1 MSLPLPNLDDRNF
14 DDLMKEA
21 RSLIPV
27 YNKEWTNYNP
37 SDPGITMLELFSW
50 LSEMSIYRI
59 NKVQEEN
66 YRKFLKLL
74 DIEYL
79 FRWNEIPGEDMN
91 DLIDFF
97 IETYGF
103 NWIKIAQIEKIDG
116 GRTARIYIENEFE
129 NKSILLK
136 LNDKDDKVTI
146 ILDNGGTHDLNVK
159 KELWIYENQKSDYL
173 FRWDNVP
180 GSDKDRLITF
190 LTQRDN
196 ESLWIKNANLEK
208 TDDGRTIKFFNETQ
222 FILLQLIVEDNKV
235 LLYMGTT
242 SGIREK
248 KYEFDVIKDLKIYE
262 TIEFDIR
269 RGLES
274 ISQRY
279 RAITS
284 DDFEFLAN
292 QCIETLQKGLSGRAI
307 YVNNR
312 DLEYGKVTSEETQPG
327 HVSVIIIPGIEKPVF
342 SWDDIPGND
351 NIRLIEF
358 LAQTCGG
365 EWIKTARIE
374 KSGGNIIKIFEV
386 TGIAPAPESARSI
399 SLKLNATQDKVILE
413 SPFYISYEFSLKK
426 EKGKLNVYCYTVDGK
441 PSELL
446 KDQVKKYL
454 AKRKLVTTRLHIVGP
469 DYYKV
474 TLDVYISLKDN
485 TLEKTVIDDLEK
497 SIREYYDPLA
507 GGREGKGWPLGR
519 DLYRSEI
526 YQLIESIQGVDH
538 VEKIEITS
546 SNVESVELEEYQLI
560 WLDQNAIKIKVHYE

>member
-1 MSLPLPNLDDRNF
+1 
-14 DDLMKEA
+14 
-21 RSLIPV
+21 
-27 YNKEWTNYNP
+27 
-37 SDPGITMLELFSW
+37 
-50 LSEMSIYRI
+50 
-59 NKVQEEN
+59 
-66 YRKFLKLL
+66 
-74 DIEYL
+74 
-79 FRWNEIPGEDMN
+79 
-91 DLIDFF
+91 
-97 IETYGF
+97 
-103 NWIKIAQIEKIDG
+103 
-116 GRTARIYIENEFE
+116 
-129 NKSILLK
+129 
-136 LNDKDDKVTI
+136 
-146 ILDNGGTHDLNVK
+146 
-159 KELWIYENQKSDYL
+159 
-173 FRWDNVP
+173 
-180 GSDKDRLITF
+180 
-190 LTQRDN
+190 
-196 ESLWIKNANLEK
+196 
-208 TDDGRTIKFFNETQ
+208 
-222 FILLQLIVEDNKV
+222 
-235 LLYMGTT
+235 
-242 SGIREK
+242 
-248 KYEFDVIKDLKIYE
+248 
-262 TIEFDIR
+262 
-269 RGLES
+269 
-274 ISQRY
+274 
-279 RAITS
+279 
-284 DDFEFLAN
+284 
-292 QCIETLQKGLSGRAI
+292 
-307 YVNNR
+307 
-312 DLEYGKVTSEETQPG
+312 
-327 HVSVIIIPGIEKPVF
+327 
-342 SWDDIPGND
+342 
-351 NIRLIEF
+351 
-358 LAQTCGG
+358 TCGG